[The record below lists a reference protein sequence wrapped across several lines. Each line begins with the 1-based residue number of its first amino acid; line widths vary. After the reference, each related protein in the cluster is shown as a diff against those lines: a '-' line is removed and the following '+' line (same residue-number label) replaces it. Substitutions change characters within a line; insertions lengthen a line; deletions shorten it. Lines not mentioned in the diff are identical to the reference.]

1 MKYDE
6 LLSIDDTDK
15 KIIEILQEDPDT
27 THSVIAEKVR
37 KLQPAVGARII
48 KLKRKHL
55 LTDQI
60 GAEFDK
66 IPIKLARIEVSAT
79 NIHALWERFKTCPHI
94 INCFKVTGSFNLMI
108 EIVAPNVK
116 SIDIFVDE
124 CLRKDEGVHAIRC
137 NYVIDSLRPYIVPL
151 SFAIERFDE
160 KGCAMICGGPL
171 YRQDLK
177 DLIS

>member
-1 MKYDE
+1 MKYND
-6 LLSIDDTDK
+6 LLTIDDTDK
-15 KIIEILQEDPDT
+15 KIIEILQENPDT

-37 KLQPAVGARII
+37 KSQPAVGARII
-48 KLKRKHL
+48 KLKRKFL
-55 LTDQI
+55 LTEQV

-66 IPIKLARIEVSAT
+66 IPVKFARIEIAAT
-79 NIHALWERFKTCPHI
+79 NVHALWERFETCPHI
-94 INCFKVTGSFNLMI
+94 VNCFKLTGTYNLMI

-124 CLRKDEGVHAIRC
+124 CLRKDEGVHKIRC
-137 NYVIDSLRPYIVPL
+137 NYVIDSLRPYVVPL
-151 SFAIERFDE
+151 SFEIERFDE